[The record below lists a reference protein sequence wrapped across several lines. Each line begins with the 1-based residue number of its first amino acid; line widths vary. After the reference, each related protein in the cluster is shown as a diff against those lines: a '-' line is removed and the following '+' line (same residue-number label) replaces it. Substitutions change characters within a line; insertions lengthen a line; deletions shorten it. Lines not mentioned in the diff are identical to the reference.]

1 MNLGMGKLAVLALAV
16 ALGAGGIASAWDSAS
31 DDLVSDPIQL
41 QDEKVIK
48 KLEGDEVV
56 TVQQDEGDDV
66 GDGDRTAGN
75 DGTSGG
81 DNTGD
86 GDRTAGND
94 GTSGGNNTGDGDQTA
109 GNDGTSGGNNT
120 GGAVGGDDT
129 GGGDNTSGGATD

>member
-1 MNLGMGKLAVLALAV
+1 MNLGMVKLAVLALAV
-16 ALGAGGIASAWDSAS
+16 ALGAGGIASAWDGAG

-41 QDEKVIK
+41 QDKKAIK
-48 KLEGDEVV
+48 KQEGDEVV
-56 TVQQDEGDDV
+56 TVQRDEGDDT

-94 GTSGGNNTGDGDQTA
+94 GTSGGD
-109 GNDGTSGGNNT
+109 NT